1 MSEDEIIE
9 RVEHFININVLYGK
23 TYGFT
28 TDDLKKYQQV
38 FKGLLD
44 LYNNQKQQITELQAI
59 NEEHRKENGKLRK
72 ELKQE
77 LEKRII
83 LTQCHLRYEEM
94 TGIDL
99 LLEE

>member
-1 MSEDEIIE
+1 MNIDEAIEWLEIIKDGFYYKDLE
-9 RVEHFININVLYGK
+9 SAITIEGYEDCEKAIETIINE
-23 TYGFT
+23 
-28 TDDLKKYQQV
+28 
-38 FKGLLD
+38 
-44 LYNNQKQQITELQAI
+44 YNNLKQI
-59 NEEHRKENGKLRK
+59 EEAHRIENGKLRE

-77 LEKRII
+77 LEKRRK